1 MTQNQPDSIKHTFR
15 QRHMKGGGVVM
26 LPEYPSS
33 ELNLKEKGM
42 KKIAHVII
50 K

>member
-1 MTQNQPDSIKHTFR
+1 
-15 QRHMKGGGVVM
+15 MKGGVVM